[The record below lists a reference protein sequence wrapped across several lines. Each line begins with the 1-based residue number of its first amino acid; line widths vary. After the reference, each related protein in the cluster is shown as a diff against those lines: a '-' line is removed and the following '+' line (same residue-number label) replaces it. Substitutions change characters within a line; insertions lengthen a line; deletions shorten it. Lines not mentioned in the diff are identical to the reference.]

1 MSEFSLLQIFAGLW
15 GVVTVAWFALMV
27 YRSFIGVREEDTI
40 YLSAGE
46 AKMEAEQRVIH
57 ARLQKLAP
65 YTRSLGYGSLALAI
79 VCAGIW
85 GYGVLHELLR

>member
-15 GVVTVAWFALMV
+15 GIVTAAWVVLMV
-27 YRSFIGVREEDTI
+27 YRSFIGMREEDTI

-57 ARLQKLAP
+57 ARLQKIAP
-65 YTRSLGYGSLALAI
+65 YTRSLGYGSLALALA
-79 VCAGIW
+79 CAGIW
-85 GYGVLHELLR
+85 VYRVLGELLR

>member
-1 MSEFSLLQIFAGLW
+1 MSEFSLLQILAGLW
-15 GVVTVAWFALMV
+15 GIVTAAWLALMV
-27 YRSFIGVREEDTI
+27 YRSFVGMREEDTI

-46 AKMEAEQRVIH
+46 AKMEAEQRVIL

-65 YTRSLGYGSLALAI
+65 YTRSLGYGSLALAL

-85 GYGVLHELLR
+85 GYGALRELLR

>member
-15 GVVTVAWFALMV
+15 GVVTVAWLALMV
-27 YRSFIGVREEDTI
+27 YRSFIGMREEDTI

-46 AKMEAEQRVIH
+46 ARMEAEQRVIH

-85 GYGVLHELLR
+85 GYGVLRELLR

>member
-1 MSEFSLLQIFAGLW
+1 MSELSLLQIVGGLW
-15 GVVTVAWFALMV
+15 AVVTAAWLVLMV
-27 YRSFIGVREEDTI
+27 YRSFVGMREEDTI

-57 ARLQKLAP
+57 ERMNKLAP
-65 YTRSLGYGSLALAI
+65 YTRSLGWGSLALAI

-85 GYGVLHELLR
+85 GYGVLGELLR

>member
-15 GVVTVAWFALMV
+15 GIVTAAWLVLMV
-27 YRSFIGVREEDTI
+27 YRSFVGMREEDTI

-46 AKMEAEQRVIH
+46 AKLEAEQRVIL
-57 ARLQKLAP
+57 ARFQKLAP
-65 YTRSLGYGSLALAI
+65 YTRSLGYGSLAL

-85 GYGVLHELLR
+85 GYGVLRELLH

>member
-1 MSEFSLLQIFAGLW
+1 MSEFSLLQILAGLW
-15 GVVTVAWFALMV
+15 GIVTAAWLALMV
-27 YRSFIGVREEDTI
+27 YRSFVGMREEDTI

-46 AKMEAEQRVIH
+46 AKMEAEQRVIL

-65 YTRSLGYGSLALAI
+65 YTRSLGYGSLALAL

-85 GYGVLHELLR
+85 GYGVLRELLR